1 MAKICVSLI
10 EETTSGIVDRMADL
24 AGSADLFEVRADLVV
39 DLDPLALLRARTRPI
54 VFTCRS
60 AAEGGGW
67 SDSEKQR
74 RLALLEA
81 VKRGFDYVDIEVRSG
96 LLDVMAEKAGKGLIV
111 SYHDLEGTPDDLSAL
126 YDEMTRTG
134 ADIVKIAVTPRSVA
148 DTARLLA
155 FAARARAE
163 GGVPV
168 IPIAMGPLGTISRVA
183 AGRYGAPF
191 TFASVA
197 RGSEAGPGQLDVREM
212 IDLYRVRRITPATR
226 VYGILGSD
234 VAHSLSPAIHN
245 RAFEAKGLDSVYVPL
260 QAEDLGRFVD
270 ALPALGLSGF
280 SVTRPYKVEM
290 LRFLDEVEESAADCG
305 SANTVVVHENW
316 LRGSSTDGLG
326 VVGPL
331 KRRLELKGAA
341 VVILGAGGAARA
353 AAAALKRKGARV
365 TVAAR
370 DTGKGAEVGRSL
382 GIAHATPE
390 QLRTLTWDVLVN
402 ATPVGSADAPE
413 ETPVPAELHR
423 PGSVVLDMVYDPVE
437 TRLLREARERGCT
450 AIDGL
455 EMLVAQAV
463 SQFETWTGLEA
474 PVDVMRAA
482 ARQSA
487 EELRV

>member
-10 EETTSGIVDRMADL
+10 EETMNGLVDRMADL
-24 AGSADLFEVRADLVV
+24 AGIADLFEVRADLVI

-67 SDSEKQR
+67 SDTEPRR

-81 VKRGFDYVDIEVRSG
+81 VKRGFDYVDIELRSG
-96 LLDVMAEKAGKGLIV
+96 HLDVMAEKAGKGLIV
-111 SYHDLEGTPDDLSAL
+111 SYHDLAGTPEDLPAL
-126 YDEMTRTG
+126 YEEMVRTG
-134 ADIVKIAVTPRSVA
+134 ADIVKIAVTPKSVA

-155 FAARARAE
+155 FASGVRER

-168 IPIAMGPLGTISRVA
+168 IPIALGPLGTISRVA

-212 IDLYRVRRITPATR
+212 VELYRVRRISPATR

-234 VAHSLSPAIHN
+234 VAHSMSPAIHN
-245 RAFEAKGLDSVYVPL
+245 RAFAAKGLDAVYLPL
-260 QAEDLGRFVD
+260 QAERLDRFVES
-270 ALPALGLSGF
+270 LPALGLSGF

-290 LRFLDEVEESAADCG
+290 LRFLHEVEESAADCG
-305 SANTVVVHENW
+305 SANTVVVQGDR

-326 VVGPL
+326 VVAPL

-341 VVILGAGGAARA
+341 VAILGAGGAARA
-353 AAAALKRKGARV
+353 AAVALRRRGSRVVVVARDPGKAAEVALRLDVAHAALADLPG
-365 TVAAR
+365 
-370 DTGKGAEVGRSL
+370 L
-382 GIAHATPE
+382 H
-390 QLRTLTWDVLVN
+390 WDALVH
-402 ATPVGSADAPE
+402 ATPVGSAAAPD
-413 ETPVPAELHR
+413 ETLVPAELHR
-423 PGSVVLDMVYDPVE
+423 PGSVVFDMVYDPLE
-437 TRLLREARERGCT
+437 TRLLREARAAGCT
-450 AIDGL
+450 AVDGL
-455 EMLVAQAV
+455 EMLVAQAI

-474 PVDVMRAA
+474 PADAMRAA

-487 EELRV
+487 EEAGR